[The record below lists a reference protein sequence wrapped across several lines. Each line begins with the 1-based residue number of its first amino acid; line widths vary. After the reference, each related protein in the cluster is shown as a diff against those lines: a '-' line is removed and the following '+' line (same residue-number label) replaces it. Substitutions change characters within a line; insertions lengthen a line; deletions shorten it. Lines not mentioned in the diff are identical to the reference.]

1 MGTSR
6 SLGAPAGGKWTD
18 LKRGITGYLGGNVAV
33 TPARILG
40 STVVAAGGL
49 AVPLASS
56 GSADPKGGGGGR
68 GGGGAATTA
77 TARRAISGAAAAL
90 GGFGASVRE
99 GGLGEALDRL
109 GLGEL
114 RGRPAAEVIAR
125 IAEHLARETDGL
137 ANDVLSTALSEA
149 LLEAARLE
157 GDTSYEALETSLDAF
172 IARNGIEGLM
182 ALFLTRYVFERVW
195 VLIESH
201 VNLRSA
207 TTSVTDGLSAGVEA
221 ACEATVHDLIAQV
234 RDEGRL
240 EQVNWFSREGQ
251 ALADGLVQDLETRLR
266 AQG

>member
-6 SLGAPAGGKWTD
+6 SLGTPAGGKWTD
-18 LKRGITGYLGGNVAV
+18 LKREITGYLGGNVAV

-40 STVVAAGGL
+40 STVAAAGGL

-56 GSADPKGGGGGR
+56 GSGDTKGGGGGR
-68 GGGGAATTA
+68 GGAETA
-77 TARRAISGAAAAL
+77 TARRAISSAAAAL

-157 GDTSYEALETSLDAF
+157 GDRSYEALETSLDAF

-207 TTSVTDGLSAGVEA
+207 TTSGTDGLSAGVEA
-221 ACEATVHDLIAQV
+221 ACEATVHDLVAQI

-240 EQVNWFSREGQ
+240 EQVNWFGREGQ